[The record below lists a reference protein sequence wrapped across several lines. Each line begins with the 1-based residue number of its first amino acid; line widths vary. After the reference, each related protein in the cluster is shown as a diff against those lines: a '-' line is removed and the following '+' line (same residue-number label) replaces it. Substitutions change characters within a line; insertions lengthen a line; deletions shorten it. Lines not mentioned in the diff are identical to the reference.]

1 MPSIAITQPY
11 EAVFIMDP
19 DLGDERIAAIT
30 TKYRTV
36 VETGGGQLEKL
47 DIWER
52 RRLAYEIK
60 GRTEGIYAVMQFRS
74 KPPVEA
80 ELRRVFQI
88 SEDQIRFLIIRRD
101 DDEALLPI
109 AAPAVAVP
117 APASVTEIAPAAEA
131 TAPAAEASTAAE
143 ATLAPVA
150 EAALAPEAA
159 ETPQAEAE
167 VPVQATAAV
176 EPDAAEPTPAADT
189 TQTEEAPKPVV

>member
-60 GRTEGIYAVMQFRS
+60 GRTEGIYAVMQFRA

-88 SEDQIRFLIIRRD
+88 SEDQIRFIIIRRD
-101 DDEALLPI
+101 DDEALLPV
-109 AAPAVAVP
+109 AAPAVAEPAPAPAADAAPTPVVDAAPVPEAAASPAVEAQVP
-117 APASVTEIAPAAEA
+117 APAAAPVETDAVEAAPA
-131 TAPAAEASTAAE
+131 T
-143 ATLAPVA
+143 
-150 EAALAPEAA
+150 
-159 ETPQAEAE
+159 ETTQTE
-167 VPVQATAAV
+167 
-176 EPDAAEPTPAADT
+176 T
-189 TQTEEAPKPVV
+189 TQTEETPNPVV

>member
-30 TKYRTV
+30 AKYRTV
-36 VETGGGQLEKL
+36 VENGGGQLEKL

-60 GRTEGIYAVMQFRS
+60 GRTDGIYAVMQFRS

-88 SEDQIRFLIIRRD
+88 SEDQIRFIIIRRD
-101 DDEALLPI
+101 DDEALLPAAA
-109 AAPAVAVP
+109 AAPAVAEP
-117 APASVTEIAPAAEA
+117 APTPA
-131 TAPAAEASTAAE
+131 
-143 ATLAPVA
+143 V
-150 EAALAPEAA
+150 EAAPAPEAA
-159 ETPQAEAE
+159 ETPSAEAE
-167 VPVQATAAV
+167 VPAPAAAA
-176 EPDAAEPTPAADT
+176 EPDAAPATDT
-189 TQTEEAPKPVV
+189 IQTEETPNPVV